1 MPAAGK
7 KKEKKEISVSGCE
20 NRPCWQRRCPQ
31 LGKQKRKNR
40 EKNREKKA
48 KKQSQYQDVRV
59 GLVGSDDAA
68 AEKKK
73 KKKKTKQTLSAHC
86 SESM

>member
-1 MPAAGK
+1 MLAATMPAAG
-7 KKEKKEISVSGCE
+7 EKKREKIE
-20 NRPCWQRRCPQ
+20 KKI
-31 LGKQKRKNR
+31 GKQ
-40 EKNREKKA
+40 KA